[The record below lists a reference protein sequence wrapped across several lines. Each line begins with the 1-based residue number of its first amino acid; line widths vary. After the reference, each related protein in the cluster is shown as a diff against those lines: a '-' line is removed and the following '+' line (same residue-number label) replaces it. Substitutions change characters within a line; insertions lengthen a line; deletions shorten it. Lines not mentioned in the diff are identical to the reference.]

1 MNNENIKFC
10 LDDKCKNCA
19 YIKPKPFYQT
29 PSTYRDSNGIMHKD
43 DSYVGWVVFCEHA
56 SLCNYLEKQ
65 TRERI
70 ENEHK
75 TKLSKE

>member
-19 YIKPKPFYQT
+19 YIKPKAFYQT
-29 PSTYRDSNGIMHKD
+29 PNSMLCIDRNYS
-43 DSYVGWVVFCEHA
+43 GWIVFCEHG
-56 SLCNYLEKQ
+56 SMCNYLEKQ
-65 TRERI
+65 TRERV